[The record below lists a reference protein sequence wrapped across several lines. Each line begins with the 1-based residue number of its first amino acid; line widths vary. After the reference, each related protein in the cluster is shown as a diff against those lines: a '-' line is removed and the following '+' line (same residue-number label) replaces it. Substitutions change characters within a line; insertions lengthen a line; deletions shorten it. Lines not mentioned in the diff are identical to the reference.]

1 MTSYLVTY
9 QVRRKGDVGIPQ
21 GDWIDREMIVIAGD
35 DAREAINETIDNS
48 TNHDFRLREIK
59 VNGRVDVIAQSLR

>member
-9 QVRRKGDVGIPQ
+9 QVRRKGGVGIPQ

-35 DAREAINETIDNS
+35 DAREAINETIDNN